1 VIPLRDENPTRIT
14 PWVNYGLVA
23 ANVVVF
29 LYQLQLLT
37 AGGQGAQAYQAFVQI
52 AGVRPAY
59 LMSPAVWGE
68 MAIPAP
74 VTLLTSMFVHG
85 GIWHLLGNMLYLW
98 VFGDNIEDEMG
109 HFRYLGFYLVCG
121 LGAAFAQIIMSPW
134 SEVPMVGAS
143 GAIAGILGAYLILHP
158 RAQVLTLV
166 FLFIFIRIM
175 YLPAVI
181 LLGLWF
187 LIQLLSATGGGP
199 GVAWYAHIGGFLV
212 GVLLVASFAGDGG
225 AGRGGGGSGG
235 GRSDRQRRRLHV
247 VH

>member
-1 VIPLRDENPTRIT
+1 MIPLRDENPTRIT
-14 PWVNYGLVA
+14 PYVNYALVGF
-23 ANVVVF
+23 NVFVF
-29 LYQLQLLT
+29 LYQLQLLM
-37 AGGQGAQAYQAFVQI
+37 GGVGGSQAYQAFVQV
-52 AGVRPAY
+52 AGLRPAY
-59 LMSPAVWGE
+59 LMTPSVWSQ
-68 MAIPAP
+68 MPLPAP
-74 VTLLTSMFVHG
+74 LTLLTSMFVHG
-85 GIWHLLGNMLYLW
+85 GIWHLGGNMLYLW

-109 HFRYLGFYLVCG
+109 HLRYLGFYLLCG
-121 LGAAFAQIIMSPW
+121 LGAALAQVIMSPW

-143 GAIAGILGAYLILHP
+143 GAIAGILGAYLVLHP

-166 FLFIFIRIM
+166 FLFIFVRIM

-212 GVLLVASFAGDGG
+212 GVLLVASFV
-225 AGRGGGGSGG
+225 GGGSG
-235 GRSDRQRRRLHV
+235 RSRGRRLHV